1 MPAKLRPFAPLSNAE
16 ESLATLIRGE
26 KLPEPSREYV
36 FASPRMW
43 RFDFAWWPDKIAV
56 EVEGGSW
63 IAGRHTRGGS
73 FEKDCEKYNNA
84 ALAGW
89 KVLRVTPHMI
99 EDGTAIDLIRRALA

>member
-1 MPAKLRPFAPLSNAE
+1 M
-16 ESLATLIRGE
+16 
-26 KLPEPSREYV
+26 
-36 FASPRMW
+36 
-43 RFDFAWWPDKIAV
+43 
-56 EVEGGSW
+56 EGGSW